1 MAIEPRAARRALVE
15 TPGPPRP
22 LPDGEVLPPEDYRRL
37 VGVLEAV
44 DRAPDL
50 EAFSEALVRALQT
63 WFGYSTVVV
72 LHGRTLAEALR
83 GGAGVK
89 TGYSEAFL
97 AEYATQWIAADPF
110 LTPKAFALLDE
121 RGVVTLGELLAPEHQ
136 AYVDGFLRPHGIN
149 DKLGAVIDGGA
160 AGVLYVGAVV
170 RGAATVPVRDV
181 AVLRVLRRH
190 LAPLAAE
197 QLGRPRVREW
207 RLTPREREVAELA
220 VQGLTNPQ
228 IGRRLFIGADTVKK
242 HLSRV
247 YAETRTA
254 TRTQL
259 AVLFRSMP

>member
-1 MAIEPRAARRALVE
+1 MVDV
-15 TPGPPRP
+15 PGPPRP
-22 LPDGEVLPPEDYRRL
+22 LPSDEPLPAEDYRRL

-50 EAFSEALVRALQT
+50 EAFGEALVRALQT
-63 WFGYSTVVV
+63 WFGYGTVAV

-89 TGYSEAFL
+89 SGYSEAFL
-97 AEYATQWIAADPF
+97 AEYATKWVAADPF
-110 LTPKAFALLDE
+110 LTPRAFQLLAE
-121 RGVVTLGELLAPEHQ
+121 RGVVTLADLLAPEHQ
-136 AYVDGFLRPHGIN
+136 EYVDGFLRPHGIT
-149 DKLGAVIDGGA
+149 DKLGTVVDAGA

-190 LAPLAAE
+190 LAPLAAD
-197 QLGRPRVREW
+197 QLGRSRIREW
-207 RLTPREREVAELA
+207 RLTPREREVAGLA
-220 VQGLTNPQ
+220 VRGLTNPQ
-228 IGRRLFIGADTVKK
+228 IGRQLFIGADTVKK

-247 YAETRTA
+247 YAETGTS

-259 AVLFRSMP
+259 ALMFRSMP